1 MMYLTHKLEEYFYI
15 FHLVKIKEHLQWLL
29 GGQYRNEP
37 ARAGLQSQTND
48 VDSRYTHTTSRHAR
62 IMACCRQIPP

>member
-48 VDSRYTHTTSRHAR
+48 VDSRYRGCNKFCVTAYHKLLY
-62 IMACCRQIPP
+62 